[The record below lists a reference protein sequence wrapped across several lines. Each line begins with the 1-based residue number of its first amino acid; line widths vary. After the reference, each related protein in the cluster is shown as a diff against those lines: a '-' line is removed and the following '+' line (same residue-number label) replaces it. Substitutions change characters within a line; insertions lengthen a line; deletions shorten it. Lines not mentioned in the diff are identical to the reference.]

1 MEVQINE
8 IVSSIRTV
16 DQQQLLSP
24 KLIQRLTH
32 EVMRAMDE
40 RDAHRRRVN
49 DERKITSGVRDE
61 QEGESE

>member
-24 KLIQRLTH
+24 KLLQRLVQ
-32 EVMRAMDE
+32 EVMRAIEE
-40 RDAHRRRVN
+40 RDAHKRRIK

-61 QEGESE
+61 IEGESE

>member
-8 IVSSIRTV
+8 IVGSIRTV

-24 KLIQRLTH
+24 KLLQRLVH
-32 EVMRAMDE
+32 EIMRAIEE
-40 RDAHRRRVN
+40 RDAHKRRIK

-61 QEGESE
+61 IEGESE

>member
-24 KLIQRLTH
+24 KLLQRLVH
-32 EVMRAMDE
+32 EVMRAIEE
-40 RDAHRRRVN
+40 RDAHKRRIK

-61 QEGESE
+61 IEGESE